1 MDKKATD
8 VREQAENGALDLSVP
23 EEKSVQPAQKGGIM
37 KSVGDFFGSAFGG
50 KSQDMNALIEEFT
63 SEMTLVAEGL
73 SQDQDRLNQR
83 CDRLEARQAE
93 SEERLTLR
101 QNEIQAQA
109 REDRKT
115 LQDLERRLKKIED
128 SLEKSRKEESGRK
141 VHASERWTGVLRQ
154 ATWLVGFVCVAWVIV
169 TIINKFT

>member
-1 MDKKATD
+1 MEKKENA
-8 VREQAENGALDLSVP
+8 VREISDSQSLEISVP

-50 KSQDMNALIEEFT
+50 KSQDIHVLIEEFT
-63 SEMTLVAEGL
+63 SEMTVVAEGL

-93 SEERLTLR
+93 SEERLAQRL
-101 QNEIQAQA
+101 NEIQAQN

-115 LQDLERRLKKIED
+115 LQDLERRLKRIED
-128 SLEKSRKEESGRK
+128 SLEKARKAENEK
-141 VHASERWTGVLRQ
+141 KTHASERWTGMLRQ
-154 ATWLVGFVCVAWVIV
+154 ATWLFGILCGAWVIV
-169 TIINKFT
+169 TLINKLL